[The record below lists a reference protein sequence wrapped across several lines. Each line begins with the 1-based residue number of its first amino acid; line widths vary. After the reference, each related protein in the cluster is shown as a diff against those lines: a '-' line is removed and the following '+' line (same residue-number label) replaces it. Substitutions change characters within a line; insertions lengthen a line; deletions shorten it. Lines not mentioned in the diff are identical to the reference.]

1 MDSVA
6 VDQNLQIAIDDIYS
20 EKGIE
25 YQKKL
30 LLRAI
35 DF

>member
-1 MDSVA
+1 MNSVA
-6 VDQNLQIAIDDIYS
+6 VDQNLQIAVNDIYS
-20 EKGIE
+20 EEGIE

-30 LLRAI
+30 FVRAI